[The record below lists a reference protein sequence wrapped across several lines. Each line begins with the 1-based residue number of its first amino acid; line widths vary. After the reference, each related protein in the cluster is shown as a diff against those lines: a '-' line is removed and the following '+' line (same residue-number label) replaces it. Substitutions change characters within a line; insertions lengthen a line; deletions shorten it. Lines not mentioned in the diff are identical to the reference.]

1 VLLVALLLA
10 AEVGGGAFSAA
21 EFAAKSAH
29 EDRIVSNPEKT
40 PIIQIKHSDLSLNQN
55 QNLTDQTQT
64 TIETNAKP
72 I

>member
-40 PIIQIKHSDLSLNQN
+40 PIIQIKHSDLSQN
-55 QNLTDQTQT
+55 QNLSDQTQT